1 MVTPQWLAASSP
13 SPPVWD
19 AGIVDDL
26 TWGALALTL
35 TVLGAIYTW
44 FAFRRRG
51 TAAGLRGASFT
62 LVPVALYLTRTLR
75 LVTDIAGE
83 VVDWAVH
90 LVFSPTVWLGF
101 VVAGI
106 AVVLYVVSGF
116 LSARD
121 NGSAPKTQKSG
132 RTARPEELPAGQRP
146 QSRRVMDEDPEL
158 AEIEALLRKR
168 GIS

>member
-1 MVTPQWLAASSP
+1 M
-13 SPPVWD
+13 
-19 AGIVDDL
+19 DDL
-26 TWGALALTL
+26 AWGALALTL
-35 TVLGAIYTW
+35 TVLGGIYTW

-51 TAAGLRGASFT
+51 AAAGLRGASLT

-101 VVAGI
+101 IVAGV

-116 LSARD
+116 LRARSADSSESKDSSDR
-121 NGSAPKTQKSG
+121 ATTREALPPG
-132 RTARPEELPAGQRP
+132 RKPRSQR
-146 QSRRVMDEDPEL
+146 VVDEDPEM

>member
-1 MVTPQWLAASSP
+1 M
-13 SPPVWD
+13 WD

-26 TWGALALTL
+26 AWGALALTL
-35 TVLGAIYTW
+35 TVLGGIYTW

-51 TAAGLRGASFT
+51 AAAGLRGASLT
-62 LVPVALYLTRTLR
+62 LVPVALYLTGTLR
-75 LVTDIAGE
+75 LVTDVAGE
-83 VVDWAVH
+83 VVDWAAR
-90 LVFSPTVWLGF
+90 LVFSPTVWLGL

-116 LSARD
+116 LRARSAD
-121 NGSAPKTQKSG
+121 SSAGKESSDRTATREALPSG
-132 RTARPEELPAGQRP
+132 RKARSQR
-146 QSRRVMDEDPEL
+146 VVDEDPEM

>member
-1 MVTPQWLAASSP
+1 M
-13 SPPVWD
+13 
-19 AGIVDDL
+19 DDL

-35 TVLGAIYTW
+35 TVLGGIYTW
-44 FAFRRRG
+44 YAFRRRG
-51 TAAGLRGASFT
+51 TAAGLRGASLT

-75 LVTDIAGE
+75 LVTDVAGE
-83 VVDWAVH
+83 VVDWAAH

-101 VVAGI
+101 VVAAV

-121 NGSAPKTQKSG
+121 IGTAAKKQKQV
-132 RTARPEELPAGQRP
+132 RADRRPEGLPSGQRP
-146 QSRRVMDEDPEL
+146 RSQRVADEDPEL